1 MACSMPMM
9 AFVTLAGPV
18 LQVLGLAPWQF
29 LLAVTVSGVLWM
41 LMARPWGAASDR
53 LGRRPVPLTSL
64 AGFACAYLL
73 FSDLVHLA
81 L

>member
-1 MACSMPMM
+1 MAVRPTMM
-9 AFVTLAGPV
+9 
-18 LQVLGLAPWQF
+18 
-29 LLAVTVSGVLWM
+29 VSGVLWM
-41 LMARPWGAASDR
+41 LMARPWGTASHR
-53 LGRRPVPLTSL
+53 LGRRPVLLTGL